1 MGLNEQHLLNCH
13 ADFLNIYC
21 NGLYQHVLHLIAAVL
36 LRGLDILSTEDS
48 VLQAIKS
55 ISSVPIRS
63 IRIGLDPLTNTSR
76 GVCYLEMN
84 HVMDAVYM
92 HNALVANSPVVDGK
106 KGMCCE
112 NVSIPIS
119 YSTSIYLPQNS
130 K

>member
-1 MGLNEQHLLNCH
+1 
-13 ADFLNIYC
+13 
-21 NGLYQHVLHLIAAVL
+21 LHLIAAVL
-36 LRGLDILSTEDS
+36 LRGLDVLSTEDS

-63 IRIGLDPLTNTSR
+63 IRIGQDPLTNTSR

-106 KGMCCE
+106 KGKTLCLCHLLRYKLAPC
-112 NVSIPIS
+112 SDIPTVCFPPLIS
-119 YSTSIYLPQNS
+119 DTKFHTYAKPQE
-130 K
+130 KL